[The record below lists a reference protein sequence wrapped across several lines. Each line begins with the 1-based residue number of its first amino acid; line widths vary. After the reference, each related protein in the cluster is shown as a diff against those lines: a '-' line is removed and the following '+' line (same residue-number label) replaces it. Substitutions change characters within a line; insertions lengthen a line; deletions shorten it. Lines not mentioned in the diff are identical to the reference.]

1 MMKKTLFI
9 FSFLL
14 AAVVGNA
21 QDLIKSASYYTYD
34 GIQYDFLLTNDKKP
48 NLLFPIPGKTDC
60 SIFYIEFTEKNASKL
75 IDMLTEDTKKMDEWQ
90 QTAQSENVRDFDKNL
105 EEGKG
110 LKNLTKIPMVRGG
123 AIVYNGAVIDIKG
136 SNAAAALGVSSAT
149 DFHHLYI
156 DNSGK
161 CFIKMSIA
169 TEMTLTKGV
178 SQVIESS
185 KGGTLT
191 VEDTRSIKP
200 QGVIYMDKA
209 QLSQVITALIDA
221 QKELAESKN
230 QKQTNKE
237 KSKLFK

>member
-9 FSFLL
+9 LAFLL

-34 GIQYDFLLTNDKKP
+34 GVQYDFLLTNDKKP
-48 NLLFPIPGKTDC
+48 NLLFPLPGKSDC
-60 SIFYIEFTEKNASKL
+60 SIIYIEFTDKNVSKL
-75 IDMLTEDTKKMDEWQ
+75 IDVLTEDTKKMDEWQ
-90 QTAQSENVRDFDKNL
+90 QTAQSENVRDFDKDL
-105 EEGKG
+105 WEGFKDYG
-110 LKNLTKIPMVRGG
+110 KRPMLKGG
-123 AIVYNGAVIDIKG
+123 AVVYDGNVIEIKG
-136 SNAAAALGVSSAT
+136 KNAIAGLAFSFAL

-161 CFIKMSIA
+161 CYIKMSVA

-200 QGVIYMDKA
+200 QSVIYMDKA

-221 QKELAESKN
+221 QKELAEAKN
-230 QKQTNKE
+230 QKQNNKD